1 MSIRIAAFSRTVL
14 LAGLATWLTIA
25 VFNNITDSGTNRVL
39 LGHMLS
45 MDLLRADPSL
55 GAGLVWRA
63 WPVAR
68 VPVLLDTVIAA
79 QLTVAAA
86 LWTAAALFARAAWRA
101 DAPRFSRARSGA
113 IVALS
118 AFLLLWVWF
127 ACGGLWFGYWI
138 KQGPVQSV
146 HMTLILIAMSAL
158 LYVQSAPFADPAS
171 AA

>member
-55 GAGLVWRA
+55 GAGLIWRA
-63 WPVAR
+63 WPVTRITA
-68 VPVLLDTVIAA
+68 LLDSVIAA
-79 QLTVAAA
+79 QLMVAGA
-86 LWTAAALFARAAWRA
+86 LWSAVVLFAGAAWHA
-101 DAPRFSRARSGA
+101 DIQRFIRARGRA

-118 AFLLLWVWF
+118 GFLLLWIWF

-138 KQGPVQSV
+138 KQGAVQSV

-158 LYVQSAPFADPAS
+158 LYVQGQPFADPANG
-171 AA
+171 A

>member
-1 MSIRIAAFSRTVL
+1 MSIRIAALSRTLL

-45 MDLLRADPSL
+45 MDLLRADPQL

-63 WPVAR
+63 WPLTCVT
-68 VPVLLDTVIAA
+68 VLLDAVIAA
-79 QLTVAAA
+79 QLTVAGA
-86 LWTAAALFARAAWRA
+86 LWSAAVLFAFATWRA
-101 DAPRFSRARSGA
+101 DTQRFVRARGRA

-118 AFLLLWVWF
+118 GFLVLWIWF

-138 KQGPVQSV
+138 KQGAVQSV

-158 LYVQSAPFADPAS
+158 LYVQGLPFADS
-171 AA
+171 ANAA